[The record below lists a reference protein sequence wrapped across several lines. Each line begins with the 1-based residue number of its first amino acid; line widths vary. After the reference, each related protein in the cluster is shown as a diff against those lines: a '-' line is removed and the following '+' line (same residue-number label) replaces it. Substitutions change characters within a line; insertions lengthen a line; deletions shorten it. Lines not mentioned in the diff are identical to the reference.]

1 MTPYS
6 QMSPYQKRLLSLVS
20 ASGVAFST
28 QSELAGL
35 APRTISDILCGRH
48 TNSTL
53 RVLLSLASYFNVSV
67 DELIGFDMRE

>member
-6 QMSPYQKRLLSLVS
+6 QMSPYQRRLLALVS
-20 ASGVAFST
+20 ASGVAFSI

-53 RVLLSLASYFNVSV
+53 RVLLSLASHFDVST
-67 DELIGFDMRE
+67 DYLHGLS